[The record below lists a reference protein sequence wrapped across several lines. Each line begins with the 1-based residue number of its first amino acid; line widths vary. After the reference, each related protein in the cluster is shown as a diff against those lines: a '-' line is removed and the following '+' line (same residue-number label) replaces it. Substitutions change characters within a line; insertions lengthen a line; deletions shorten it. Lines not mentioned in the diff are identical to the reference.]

1 MGHQTDCP
9 LFQWVKRS
17 DMRVVLQRVQHASVT
32 VDHEIVGQIGKGFL
46 ILLGV
51 AEEDDEAAADKMADK
66 ICKLR
71 IFEDE
76 NGKTNLSLADVGGE
90 LLIVSQFTLYADCH
104 KGNRPSF
111 IKAGSP
117 EKANRLY
124 EYFQERCRQYVPKVA
139 HGSFGADM
147 KVELLNDGPFTI
159 VLEGDVN
166 GIRG

>member
-1 MGHQTDCP
+1 
-9 LFQWVKRS
+9 
-17 DMRVVLQRVQHASVT
+17 
-32 VDHEIVGQIGKGFL
+32 VDGEVIGQIGRGFL
-46 ILLGV
+46 VLLGV
-51 AEEDDEAAADKMADK
+51 AEEDTEAAVDRMADK

-124 EYFQERCRQYVPKVA
+124 EYFQTRCSQHVSKVE

-159 VLEGDVN
+159 VLEGDEN
-166 GIRG
+166 GIYA